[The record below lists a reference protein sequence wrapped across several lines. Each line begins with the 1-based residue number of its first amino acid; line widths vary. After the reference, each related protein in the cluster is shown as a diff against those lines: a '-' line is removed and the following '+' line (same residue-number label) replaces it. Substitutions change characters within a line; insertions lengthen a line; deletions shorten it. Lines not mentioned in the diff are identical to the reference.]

1 MHARRPPTQEERLG
15 LRPRFEGNEL
25 TRWGN
30 AMEPQ
35 GLAAYKHLTGRDVE
49 FADLGVRPL
58 LALLNGKLVMGR

>member
-1 MHARRPPTQEERLG
+1 MASPAAHSPLRALQEERLG

-35 GLAAYKHLTGRDVE
+35 GLAAYKHLTGRDVD
-49 FADLGVRPL
+49 FADLGVRSY
-58 LALLNGKLVMGR
+58 